1 MRPNFIFLLFYNGK
15 RASDKCKH
23 VNSQDNQLYLMD
35 SYLCNNY
42 VHIIYG
48 FLKSLKKTYLYFIH
62 NFFFNMKYNVF
73 RDKFLYDLQ

>member
-1 MRPNFIFLLFYNGK
+1 MSKHEIPCDMLEVWHDAFYNGK

-42 VHIIYG
+42 VHIIHG
-48 FLKSLKKTYLYFIH
+48 FSKSPK
-62 NFFFNMKYNVF
+62 
-73 RDKFLYDLQ
+73 